1 MHTAVAHTH
10 PPPAQLLAHHH
21 SLGSQLEGSEIVNG
35 EELPS
40 CPTRRLG
47 VARHGVCGWIKG
59 ADGPCCRLVRGGSGS
74 PRGHD
79 EVDEAGAPKTWG
91 CGVLVHGDGSEGKG
105 RVVAFEDTSDAEG
118 GGI

>member
-1 MHTAVAHTH
+1 VYDD
-10 PPPAQLLAHHH
+10 L
-21 SLGSQLEGSEIVNG
+21 
-35 EELPS
+35 
-40 CPTRRLG
+40 
-47 VARHGVCGWIKG
+47 
-59 ADGPCCRLVRGGSGS
+59 
-74 PRGHD
+74 D